1 MKNYNRYRPPQA
13 IHKATRNRK
22 VVAFCLKNIKQDKEN
37 ATNSI
42 FDIGSKRDTRF
53 LFNGKKYTKLVKRN
67 VRVGILQERK

>member
-1 MKNYNRYRPPQA
+1 MQHSWYNSTLFYQ
-13 IHKATRNRK
+13 
-22 VVAFCLKNIKQDKEN
+22 QDKEN

-67 VRVGILQERK
+67 VRVGIL

>member
-53 LFNGKKYTKLVKRN
+53 LFNGKKYTKLAKRN
-67 VRVGILQERK
+67 VRVGIL

>member
-53 LFNGKKYTKLVKRN
+53 LFNGKKYTKLAK
-67 VRVGILQERK
+67 

>member
-53 LFNGKKYTKLVKRN
+53 LFNGKKYTKLAKRN
-67 VRVGILQERK
+67 VSVGIL